1 MIDDIIR
8 KFEDEI
14 NAEINTDYNF
24 FYIQP
29 YRSSTPTGYGVIF
42 NGEQI
47 ALAKS
52 LSELE
57 QIKNTMLF
65 FLREG
70 VKNCI

>member
-1 MIDDIIR
+1 MIDNII
-8 KFEDEI
+8 KKYETEI
-14 NAEINTDYNF
+14 NAAINTDYNY

-29 YRSSTPTGYGVIF
+29 YRNCTPPGYGVIF

-65 FLREG
+65 FLCKG
-70 VKNCI
+70 VKTCI